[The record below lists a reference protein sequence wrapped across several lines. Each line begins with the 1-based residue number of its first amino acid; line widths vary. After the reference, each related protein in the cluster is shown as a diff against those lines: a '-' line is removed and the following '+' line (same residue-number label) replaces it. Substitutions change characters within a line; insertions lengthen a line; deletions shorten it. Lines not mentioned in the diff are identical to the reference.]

1 WPLHCLD
8 ARDACSCCSRFVEYG
23 GFSGRNAP
31 PARGTSTDAILLFET
46 GANKNFSTKL
56 AIQPTKLR
64 QPTCGK
70 PWAIGHETRCLCR
83 RDGRNI
89 VWRLAAHKGCDGSHD
104 DGHDAI
110 AVVPGR
116 HLEKQRAYLPKQVSP
131 LFYRWISGRDGGI
144 RTRDPLHPM
153 QVRYQA
159 ALRPERTRVYQNKKK
174 PASHEAGF
182 LSIATR
188 AS

>member
-1 WPLHCLD
+1 PHTLSPSFPSRRSSDLCLD

-70 PWAIGHETRCLCR
+70 PWADRKSTRL
-83 RDGRNI
+83 NS
-89 VWRLAAHKGCDGSHD
+89 SH
-104 DGHDAI
+104 
-110 AVVPGR
+110 V
-116 HLEKQRAYLPKQVSP
+116 K
-131 LFYRWISGRDGGI
+131 IS
-144 RTRDPLHPM
+144 
-153 QVRYQA
+153 
-159 ALRPERTRVYQNKKK
+159 
-174 PASHEAGF
+174 
-182 LSIATR
+182 
-188 AS
+188 